1 MPSGRSHAGTPGGGP
16 CKEMGNEP
24 LRNLR
29 FLRFPILFCPL
40 GAPQRRGEWNP
51 APTGIFFFYA
61 YAARLSFLRFPISDL
76 RFK

>member
-29 FLRFPILFCPL
+29 LLRFPTSDF
-40 GAPQRRGEWNP
+40 RFN
-51 APTGIFFFYA
+51 
-61 YAARLSFLRFPISDL
+61 FPISDL